1 VAAGGLSI
9 LVVML
14 LSVVERRREFGVLKA
29 LGWTPANI
37 AVMILAESISL
48 SLLGAG
54 LGIGLGFAG
63 LAIARRFAAVEGGS
77 LSWPV
82 VLAVGACGV
91 LVGALG
97 GLYPAWRANRA
108 APAQIL
114 RSA

>member
-1 VAAGGLSI
+1 
-9 LVVML
+9 MCWTEL
-14 LSVVERRREFGVLKA
+14 L
-29 LGWTPANI
+29 T
-37 AVMILAESISL
+37 VMILTESISL
-48 SLLGAG
+48 SLLGAC

-63 LAIARRFAAVEGGS
+63 LAAARRFAEAEVGLLG
-77 LSWPV
+77 WPV